1 MVYWDLFLSITD
13 RGYMSRAK
21 ERERVCSMIEL
32 TSADLTCPFTTAQKV
47 LSGKYSLLIIFHL
60 KDGPVR
66 FNELLRKF
74 DGLTHAS
81 LTKQLRQL
89 ESFQLVHREVYH
101 QVPPKVEYSLTDLGK
116 TLYPMINELT
126 EWGSKY
132 IDNCKTVAR

>member
-1 MVYWDLFLSITD
+1 
-13 RGYMSRAK
+13 
-21 ERERVCSMIEL
+21 MIEL

-47 LSGKYSLLIIFHL
+47 LSGKYSLIIIFHL

-74 DGLTHAS
+74 DGLTHSS

-89 ESFQLVHREVYH
+89 EDFQLIHRKVYN

-116 TLYPMINELT
+116 TLYPAINELT
-126 EWGSKY
+126 QWGSKY
-132 IDNCKTVAR
+132 IDNCKGVAR

>member
-1 MVYWDLFLSITD
+1 
-13 RGYMSRAK
+13 
-21 ERERVCSMIEL
+21 MIEL
-32 TSADLTCPFTTAQKV
+32 TGKDLTCPFTTAQKV
-47 LSGKYSLLIIFHL
+47 LSGKYSLIIIFHL

-74 DGLTHAS
+74 DGLTHSS

-89 ESFQLVHREVYH
+89 EDFQLIHREVYN

-116 TLYPMINELT
+116 TLYPTINELT

-132 IDNCKTVAR
+132 IEKCNGV

>member
-1 MVYWDLFLSITD
+1 
-13 RGYMSRAK
+13 
-21 ERERVCSMIEL
+21 MIEI
-32 TSADLTCPFTTAQKV
+32 TTADLNCPITIAQKV

-60 KDGPVR
+60 KDGPIR

-74 DGLTHAS
+74 DGLTHSS

-89 ESFQLVHREVYH
+89 EHFQLIHREIYN

-116 TLYPMINELT
+116 KLYPTIGELT

-132 IDNCKTVAR
+132 IDNCKMAANN

>member
-1 MVYWDLFLSITD
+1 
-13 RGYMSRAK
+13 
-21 ERERVCSMIEL
+21 MIEL
-32 TSADLTCPFTTAQKV
+32 TSKDLTCPFTTAQKV
-47 LSGKYSLLIIFHL
+47 LSGKYSLIIIFHL

-74 DGLTHAS
+74 DGLTHSS

-89 ESFQLVHREVYH
+89 EEFQLIHHEVYN

-116 TLYPMINELT
+116 TLYPTINELT

-132 IDNCKTVAR
+132 IDHCTK

>member
-1 MVYWDLFLSITD
+1 MT
-13 RGYMSRAK
+13 K
-21 ERERVCSMIEL
+21 ENKKRKRRISLIKL
-32 TSADLTCPFTTAQKV
+32 NSTDLTCPFTTAQKV
-47 LSGKYSLLIIFHL
+47 LSGKYALMIIFHL

-89 ESFQLVHREVYH
+89 ESFRLIHREVYN

-116 TLYPMINELT
+116 QLFPTIDGLT
-126 EWGSKY
+126 EWGSEY
-132 IDNCKTVAR
+132 IKTCEMN

>member
-1 MVYWDLFLSITD
+1 
-13 RGYMSRAK
+13 
-21 ERERVCSMIEL
+21 MIEL
-32 TSADLTCPFTTAQKV
+32 ASADLTCPFTTAQKV
-47 LSGKYSLLIIFHL
+47 LSGKYSLVIIFHL

-74 DGLTHAS
+74 DGLTHSS

-89 ESFQLVHREVYH
+89 ENFQLIRREVYN

-116 TLYPMINELT
+116 TLYPTIHELT

-132 IDNCKTVAR
+132 IDNCKKVAR

>member
-1 MVYWDLFLSITD
+1 
-13 RGYMSRAK
+13 
-21 ERERVCSMIEL
+21 MIEL

-47 LSGKYSLLIIFHL
+47 LSGKWSLIIIFHL
-60 KDGPVR
+60 KDGPKR

-74 DGLTHAS
+74 DGLTHSS

-89 ESFQLVHREVYH
+89 EKFQLIHREVYN

-116 TLYPMINELT
+116 KLYPTINELT

-132 IDNCKTVAR
+132 IDNCKSVDR

>member
-1 MVYWDLFLSITD
+1 
-13 RGYMSRAK
+13 
-21 ERERVCSMIEL
+21 MIEL

-47 LSGKYSLLIIFHL
+47 LSGKYSLIIIFHL

-74 DGLTHAS
+74 DGLTHSS

-89 ESFQLVHREVYH
+89 EDFQLIHRKVYH

-116 TLYPMINELT
+116 TLYPTINELT
-126 EWGSKY
+126 EWGNKY
-132 IDNCKTVAR
+132 IDHCKRVDN

>member
-1 MVYWDLFLSITD
+1 
-13 RGYMSRAK
+13 
-21 ERERVCSMIEL
+21 MIKL
-32 TSADLTCPFTTAQKV
+32 NSTDLTCPFTTAQKV
-47 LSGKYSLLIIFHL
+47 LSGKYSLIIIFHL

-89 ESFQLVHREVYH
+89 ESFRLIHREVYN

-116 TLYPMINELT
+116 QLFPTIDGLT
-126 EWGSKY
+126 EWGSEY
-132 IDNCKTVAR
+132 IKSCEMN